1 MAANCSTHRERCFFV
16 NFGEKAQDWQYNRGL
31 NSHSRSMPYQ
41 HKLDLLD
48 SVGQSLQQNPVD
60 IHMYM
65 IQQCCYTHDLSD
77 KHLETGIHQHL
88 QGKQRDVSNL
98 SFAFSLA
105 NGNSSVANIESCW
118 QFYVYSWKFQA
129 HGV

>member
-1 MAANCSTHRERCFFV
+1 MAANCSTHRERRFFV
-16 NFGEKAQDWQYNRGL
+16 SFREKAQDWHYNRGF
-31 NSHSRSMPYQ
+31 NPHSRSMPYQ

-48 SVGQSLQQNPVD
+48 SVGQRPQQNPLD
-60 IHMYM
+60 IHMCM

-105 NGNSSVANIESCW
+105 NGNS
-118 QFYVYSWKFQA
+118 
-129 HGV
+129 